1 MDKLVSYFQ
10 NMKTEEMVLFITI
23 VVCIITLIVMSISLA
38 SKNAELR
45 KIINKLSKE
54 KEEAPKKE
62 NPIINKDTPKFVL
75 NKFEE
80 EKEEPKNNLYS
91 KNILNEV
98 GTKEQTS
105 PLTVGKTSYID
116 EDQIQKLKPIEILEE
131 DNYGDESEEEPL
143 DEEENNTSFVEE
155 ISKQIEKDLEPKTIE
170 LTDFE
175 RRQEED
181 AIISYDEL
189 IKNKS
194 RSSRYVKEDELLN
207 QDNTYEFTTEDDDEF
222 LKELKSFRNDL

>member
-80 EKEEPKNNLYS
+80 EKKR
-91 KNILNEV
+91 
-98 GTKEQTS
+98 T
-105 PLTVGKTSYID
+105 
-116 EDQIQKLKPIEILEE
+116 
-131 DNYGDESEEEPL
+131 
-143 DEEENNTSFVEE
+143 
-155 ISKQIEKDLEPKTIE
+155 
-170 LTDFE
+170 
-175 RRQEED
+175 
-181 AIISYDEL
+181 
-189 IKNKS
+189 
-194 RSSRYVKEDELLN
+194 
-207 QDNTYEFTTEDDDEF
+207 
-222 LKELKSFRNDL
+222 

>member
-23 VVCIITLIVMSISLA
+23 AVCIITLIVMSISLA

-54 KEEAPKKE
+54 KEGEPKKE

-75 NKFEE
+75 NRSEE
-80 EKEEPKNNLYS
+80 VKEEPKNNLYS

-116 EDQIQKLKPIEILEE
+116 EDHIQKLKPIEILEE
-131 DNYGDESEEEPL
+131 DNYEDESEEEPL